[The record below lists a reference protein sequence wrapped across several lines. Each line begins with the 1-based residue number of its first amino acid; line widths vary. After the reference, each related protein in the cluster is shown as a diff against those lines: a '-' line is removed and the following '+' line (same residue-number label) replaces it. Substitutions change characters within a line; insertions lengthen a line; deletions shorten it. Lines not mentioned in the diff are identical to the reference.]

1 MKLLNTVFILI
12 LAFGSYAFAQN
23 TNTNR
28 QKQWH
33 VSEAYVVLV
42 KEKAQAKGDLY
53 EAERNF
59 TSETIQVKTAAL
71 RVALIDREV
80 KKLSR
85 TNAQNAIKF
94 SAAFGDLLLTKIQ
107 YEVELYELRQKFS
120 PEYVAV
126 KKKEIQ
132 LASLRSDI
140 NQISKNLR

>member
-1 MKLLNTVFILI
+1 MKFLNVVFILV

-23 TNTNR
+23 PSANR
-28 QKQWH
+28 QKDWR

-53 EAERNF
+53 EAEQNF
-59 TSETIQVKTAAL
+59 TSETIRVKSAAL

-85 TNAQNAIKF
+85 TTSRNAAKF

-107 YEVELYELRQKFS
+107 YEVELYGLRQKFS

-132 LASLRSDI
+132 LTSLKSDI
-140 NQISKNLR
+140 SRISKNLR